1 MTEDLDDLGPID
13 YLVVE
18 FPGARLTGE
27 ALPLL
32 LDLVDRGI
40 IRILDL
46 VFIRKDLDG
55 SVVMLEIADLDG
67 DGRLDTRFC
76 TVPHPVCSAA
86 TTSSKRPPWS
96 NRAARP
102 GS

>member
-32 LDLVDRGI
+32 LDLVDRGTS
-40 IRILDL
+40 
-46 VFIRKDLDG
+46 G
-55 SVVMLEIADLDG
+55 SL
-67 DGRLDTRFC
+67 
-76 TVPHPVCSAA
+76 
-86 TTSSKRPPWS
+86 TSSS
-96 NRAARP
+96 SARTRTDP
-102 GS
+102 L